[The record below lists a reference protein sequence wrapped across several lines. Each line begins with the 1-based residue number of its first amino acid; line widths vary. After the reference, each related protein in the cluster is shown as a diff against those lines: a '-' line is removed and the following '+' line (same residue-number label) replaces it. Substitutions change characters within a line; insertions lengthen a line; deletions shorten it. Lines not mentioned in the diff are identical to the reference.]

1 MQEVR
6 EEKARRKA
14 EGKTAMYKSLK
25 KRRSRK
31 RGCSSGKGITAE
43 EDKKRDKNNEVGCSS
58 GTDIAPEE
66 DKKKD
71 KNHECGCSSG
81 TDIAPEEDKKKDK
94 NNEVGCSSGTDIAA
108 GEEKKRAENNE
119 FGCPS
124 GTDIAPGEDKK
135 KDKNNEV
142 GCPKGTNI
150 ATEEDKK
157 SNEQQGGIFPSNRP
171 QMDPSSGC
179 NTKVRSGKFRR
190 QASPHHAPHNPVP
203 PETHPSVSQGLPSE
217 SEEKK
222 GVQSKRKLCKTVR
235 FQIDGQP
242 EVLHPG
248 VDDEEALDSLSVL
261 RDENSCKLCFVF
273 QPPMLKEQGLKF
285 VYFFLLDLICF
296 QQTV

>member
-6 EEKARRKA
+6 EEQARRKA

-31 RGCSSGKGITAE
+31 SGCSSGKGITAE
-43 EDKKRDKNNEVGCSS
+43 EDKKNDKNNEVGCSS
-58 GTDIAPEE
+58 GTDIAPGE

-71 KNHECGCSSG
+71 KS
-81 TDIAPEEDKKKDK
+81 
-94 NNEVGCSSGTDIAA
+94 NEVGCSSGTDIAA
-108 GEEKKRAENNE
+108 
-119 FGCPS
+119 
-124 GTDIAPGEDKK
+124 GEDKK

-150 ATEEDKK
+150 PAEEDIK

-171 QMDPSSGC
+171 QMDPSSSS

-242 EVLHPG
+242 EVLYPG

-273 QPPMLKEQGLKF
+273 QPPMLK
-285 VYFFLLDLICF
+285 
-296 QQTV
+296 

>member
-6 EEKARRKA
+6 EEQARRKA
-14 EGKTAMYKSLK
+14 EGKTAKYKSLK

-31 RGCSSGKGITAE
+31 CGCSSGKGITAE

-58 GTDIAPEE
+58 DTDIASGEC
-66 DKKKD
+66 KK
-71 KNHECGCSSG
+71 N
-81 TDIAPEEDKKKDK
+81 DK

-135 KDKNNEV
+135 KDKNNEI

-157 SNEQQGGIFPSNRP
+157 SNEQQDGIFPSNRP
-171 QMDPSSGC
+171 QMDPSSGS